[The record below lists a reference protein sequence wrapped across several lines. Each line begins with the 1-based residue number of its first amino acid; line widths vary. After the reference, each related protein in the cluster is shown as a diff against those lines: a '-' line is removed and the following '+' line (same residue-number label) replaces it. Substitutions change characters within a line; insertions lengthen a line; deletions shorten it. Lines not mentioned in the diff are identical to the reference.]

1 MKKVGG
7 IEMERTNNDGLEKV
21 KKYYMDYGCR
31 ARELKKEGKKIMGYI
46 SALGPLEIIAAAD
59 FIPIRMKGYV
69 HEPITRA
76 DAQMETI
83 VCPFIRNIF
92 DSALKGKYN
101 YFDGMVIPHTCDSI
115 SRTYDIWNYNLPLP
129 YSHFLNVPH
138 VTDNP
143 SLEFFREVLNTFI
156 KSLERFTGN
165 KISNESLTQ
174 AVKTYNRNRKTMK
187 QLYELRKS
195 DPPLISGVEMT
206 EVLVAAMSLPVE
218 ESSELIS
225 RVIDEV
231 KKRGNRTAEKSPRIM
246 IVGDQ
251 IDDIALIEIIE
262 KTGAWMVMDDTSIGS
277 KIYWSDVD
285 LTENPIDGMADYYLR
300 KMKLPTT
307 YIETGGSYQD
317 NLEERFAHLRQFIK
331 DFKVDGVILFI
342 YKYCD
347 PYGFEVPATKSYI
360 ESFGTPVLYLEDE
373 YSASTLARLKTRI
386 EAFLEMIE

>member
-1 MKKVGG
+1 
-7 IEMERTNNDGLEKV
+7 MERKNHEGLEKV

-31 ARELKKEGKKIMGYI
+31 ARELKKEGKKVMGYM

-69 HEPITRA
+69 HEPITKA

-92 DSALKGKYN
+92 DSALKGRYD
-101 YFDGMVIPHTCDSI
+101 YLDGMVIPHTCDSI
-115 SRTYDIWNYNLPLP
+115 SRTYDIWNYNFPLP

-138 VTDNP
+138 VTDSP

-165 KISNESLTQ
+165 KISNERLTQ
-174 AVKTYNRNRKTMK
+174 AVKAYNRNREKMR

-195 DPPLISGVEMT
+195 DPPLISGMEMT
-206 EVLVAAMSLPVE
+206 EVLVATMSLPVE

-231 KKRGNRTAEKSPRIM
+231 RKRGSRPAEKSPRM
-246 IVGDQ
+246 MVVGDQ
-251 IDDIALIEIIE
+251 IDNVALIEIIE
-262 KTGAWMVMDDTSIGS
+262 KTGAWMVMDDTSNGS
-277 KIYWSDVD
+277 KIYWSDVE
-285 LTENPIDGMADYYLR
+285 LTQHPIDGIAEHYLR
-300 KMKLPTT
+300 KMNLPTF
-307 YIETGGSYQD
+307 YRETGGTYQN
-317 NLEERFAHLRQFIK
+317 NLEERFGHLRKFIK
-331 DFKVDGVILFI
+331 DFKVDGVILFL

-347 PYGFEVPATKSYI
+347 PYGFEVPATKTYI
-360 ESFGTPVLYLEDE
+360 ESIGTPVLYLEDE